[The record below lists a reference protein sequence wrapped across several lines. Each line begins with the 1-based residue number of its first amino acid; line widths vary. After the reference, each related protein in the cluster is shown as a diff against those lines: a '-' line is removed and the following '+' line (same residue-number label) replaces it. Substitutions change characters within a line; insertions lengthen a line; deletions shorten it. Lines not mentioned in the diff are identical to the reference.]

1 MTSPDAFPTA
11 PAPPAFPPSSRYRYV
26 PVLRRTLPDG
36 TVALYLARRILPAPE
51 RHVPF
56 EFRRLTGA
64 ERPDAV
70 AADAYGDPALWW
82 RIVDATGEADPADLT
97 GQPGRLIMIPLPLE
111 VADDGHA

>member
-1 MTSPDAFPTA
+1 VTGPDAFPTA
-11 PAPPAFPPSSRYRYV
+11 PAPAAFPPSSRYRYV

-36 TVALYLARRILPAPE
+36 TLALYLARRILPAPE

-56 EFRRLTGA
+56 EYRRLTGA
-64 ERPDAV
+64 ERPDGV

-97 GQPGRLIMIPLPLE
+97 GQPGRLVIIPLPLE
-111 VADDGHA
+111 IADDGHA